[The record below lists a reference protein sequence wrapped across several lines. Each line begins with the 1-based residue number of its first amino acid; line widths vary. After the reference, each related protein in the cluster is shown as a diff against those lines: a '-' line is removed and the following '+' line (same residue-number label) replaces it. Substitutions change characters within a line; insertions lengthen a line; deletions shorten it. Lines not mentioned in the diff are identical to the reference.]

1 MAKAKEETGFKEV
14 FRAEIDDRRTTIVSE
29 MLYNHGVLVR
39 VTSLYRQRDGSYAIA
54 EALTFV
60 PSPSK

>member
-1 MAKAKEETGFKEV
+1 MAKVKDQETGF
-14 FRAEIDDRRTTIVSE
+14 REISRVEDDRTTTIVSE

-39 VTSLYRQRDGSYAIA
+39 VTSLYRQRDGSHAIA